1 MPTNLPAEAKAKWIK
16 VMEAKTPEEKVKA
29 IEEFLSA
36 VPKHKGTE
44 RLREWAT
51 KRLAELREE
60 IEERRRKKTGARSL
74 FFIEKEGDVQ
84 VVVAG
89 PPNTGKSLLVN
100 KLTGARTIVAD
111 YPFSTTYPI
120 PGMLKYNDVYFQ
132 LIDTPPITRGGYSRR
147 VIGLLR
153 NADGVLLVLDA
164 TRDYVAELRELVDLL
179 RDEGILLVKPKGRVA
194 MEVYRTGKAGIRVT
208 LMGKIVDGTVEDVRK
223 ILEGYRIYN
232 AHVKIYG
239 EVSLDDVEQSIF
251 ESTVYKPVVL
261 FINKID
267 VVEID
272 ESKLRELVKIIPG
285 SPIITGSAIT
295 GRGLDSI
302 PPHLYNALEI
312 IRVYTKAPNAPP
324 SQKPLVLRKYA
335 TVRDV
340 ARSIH
345 RDLLENFQYARVW
358 GSSVNYPGERVGL
371 DHVLSDGDI
380 VEIHFKG

>member
-29 IEEFLSA
+29 LEEFLSA

-194 MEVYRTGKAGIRVT
+194 MEVYRAGKVGIRVT
-208 LMGKIVDGTVEDVRK
+208 LMGKIVDGTVEDVKK

-267 VVEID
+267 VVEVD

>member
-1 MPTNLPAEAKAKWIK
+1 
-16 VMEAKTPEEKVKA
+16 MEAKTPEEKVKA
-29 IEEFLSA
+29 LEEFLSA

-194 MEVYRTGKAGIRVT
+194 MEVYRAGKVGIRVT
-208 LMGKIVDGTVEDVRK
+208 LMGKIVDGTVEDVKK

-267 VVEID
+267 VVEVD

>member
-16 VMEAKTPEEKVKA
+16 VMEAKTPEEKMKA

-60 IEERRRKKTGARSL
+60 IEERKRKRGSRVS
-74 FFIEKEGDVQ
+74 FFIEKEGDIQ

-100 KLTGARTIVAD
+100 KLTGARTTVAD
-111 YPFSTTYPI
+111 YPFSTTYPV
-120 PGMLKYNDVYFQ
+120 PGMLRYNDVYFQ
-132 LIDTPPITRGGYSRR
+132 LIDTPPLTRGVYLRK
-147 VIGLLR
+147 VVGLVR

-164 TRDYVAELRELVDLL
+164 TRDFISDLREVLDLL
-179 RDEGILLVKPKGRVA
+179 REEGVLLVKPRGRVVLD
-194 MEVYRTGKAGIRVT
+194 VYRTGKEGIRVT
-208 LMGKIVDGTVEDVRK
+208 LMGRILDGTMEDVRK
-223 ILEGYRIYN
+223 ILEGYRIFN

-239 EVSLDDVEQSIF
+239 EVTLDDVEQSIF
-251 ESTVYKPVVL
+251 ESTVYKPLVV

-267 VVEID
+267 AVKVD
-272 ESKLRELVKIIPG
+272 DLGVRELEKILPG
-285 SPIITGSAIT
+285 SPIVTGSALT
-295 GRGLDSI
+295 GYGLNNI
-302 PPHLYNALEI
+302 PPSLYSALEI
-312 IRVYTKAPNAPP
+312 IRIYTKAPNAPP
-324 SQKPLVLRKYA
+324 SEKPLVLRKYA

>member
-29 IEEFLSA
+29 LEEFLSA

-164 TRDYVAELRELVDLL
+164 TRDYEAELRELVDLL

-208 LMGKIVDGTVEDVRK
+208 LMGKIVDGTVEDIKK

>member
-16 VMEAKTPEEKVKA
+16 VMEAKTPEEKMKA

-60 IEERRRKKTGARSL
+60 IEERRRKRGSRVS
-74 FFIEKEGDVQ
+74 FFIEKEGDIQ

-100 KLTGARTIVAD
+100 KLTGARTTVAD
-111 YPFSTTYPI
+111 YPFSTTYPV
-120 PGMLKYNDVYFQ
+120 PGMLRYNDVYFQ
-132 LIDTPPITRGGYSRR
+132 LIDTPPLTRGVYLRK
-147 VIGLLR
+147 VVGLVR

-164 TRDYVAELRELVDLL
+164 TRDFISDLREVLDLL
-179 RDEGILLVKPKGRVA
+179 REEGVLLVKPRGRVVLD
-194 MEVYRTGKAGIRVT
+194 VYRTGKEGIRVT
-208 LMGKIVDGTVEDVRK
+208 LMGRILDGTMEDVRK
-223 ILEGYRIYN
+223 ILEGYRIFN

-239 EVSLDDVEQSIF
+239 EVTLDDVEQSIF
-251 ESTVYKPVVL
+251 ESTVYKPLVV

-267 VVEID
+267 AVKVD
-272 ESKLRELVKIIPG
+272 DLGVRELEKILPG
-285 SPIITGSAIT
+285 SPIVTGSALT
-295 GRGLDSI
+295 GYGLNNI
-302 PPHLYNALEI
+302 PPSLYSALEI
-312 IRVYTKAPNAPP
+312 IRIYTKAPNAPP
-324 SQKPLVLRKYA
+324 SEKPLVLRKYA

>member
-16 VMEAKTPEEKVKA
+16 VMEAKTPEEKMKA

-60 IEERRRKKTGARSL
+60 IEERKRKRGSRVS
-74 FFIEKEGDVQ
+74 FFIEKEGDIQ

-111 YPFSTTYPI
+111 YPFSTTHPV
-120 PGMLKYNDVYFQ
+120 PGMFRYNDVYFQ
-132 LIDTPPITRGGYSRR
+132 LIDTPPLTRGVYLRK
-147 VIGLLR
+147 VVGLVR

-164 TRDYVAELRELVDLL
+164 TRDFISDLREVLDLL
-179 RDEGILLVKPKGRVA
+179 REEGVLLVKPRGRVVLD
-194 MEVYRTGKAGIRVT
+194 VYRTGKEGIRVT
-208 LMGKIVDGTVEDVRK
+208 LMGRILDGTMEDVRK
-223 ILEGYRIYN
+223 ILEGYRIFN

-239 EVSLDDVEQSIF
+239 EVTLDDVEQSIF
-251 ESTVYKPVVL
+251 ESTVYKPLVV

-267 VVEID
+267 AVKVD
-272 ESKLRELVKIIPG
+272 DLGVRELEKILPG
-285 SPIITGSAIT
+285 SPIVTGSALT
-295 GRGLDSI
+295 GYGLNNI
-302 PPHLYNALEI
+302 PPSLYSALEI
-312 IRVYTKAPNAPP
+312 IRIYTKAPNAPP
-324 SQKPLVLRKYA
+324 SEKPLVLRKYA

>member
-16 VMEAKTPEEKVKA
+16 VMEAKTPEEKMKA

-60 IEERRRKKTGARSL
+60 IEERKRKRGSRVS
-74 FFIEKEGDVQ
+74 FFIEKEGDIQ

-111 YPFSTTYPI
+111 YPFSTTYPV
-120 PGMLKYNDVYFQ
+120 PGMLRYNDVYFQ
-132 LIDTPPITRGGYSRR
+132 LIDTPPLTRGVYLRK
-147 VIGLLR
+147 VVGLVR

-164 TRDYVAELRELVDLL
+164 TRDFISDLREVLDLL
-179 RDEGILLVKPKGRVA
+179 REEGVLLVKPRGRVVLD
-194 MEVYRTGKAGIRVT
+194 VYRTGKEGIRVT
-208 LMGKIVDGTVEDVRK
+208 LMGRILDGTMEDVRK
-223 ILEGYRIYN
+223 ILEGYRIFN

-239 EVSLDDVEQSIF
+239 EVTLDDVEQSIF
-251 ESTVYKPVVL
+251 ESTVYKPLVV

-267 VVEID
+267 AVKVD
-272 ESKLRELVKIIPG
+272 DLGVRELEKILPG
-285 SPIITGSAIT
+285 SPIITGSALT
-295 GRGLDSI
+295 GYGLNNI
-302 PPHLYNALEI
+302 PPSLYSALEI
-312 IRVYTKAPNAPP
+312 IRIYTKAPNAPP
-324 SQKPLVLRKYA
+324 SEKPLVLRKYA

-358 GSSVNYPGERVGL
+358 GSSVNYLGERVGL

>member
-16 VMEAKTPEEKVKA
+16 VMEAKTPEEKMKA

-60 IEERRRKKTGARSL
+60 IEERRRKRGSRVS
-74 FFIEKEGDVQ
+74 FFIEKEGDIQ

-100 KLTGARTIVAD
+100 KLTGARTTVAD
-111 YPFSTTYPI
+111 YPFSTTYPV
-120 PGMLKYNDVYFQ
+120 PGMLRYNDVYFQ
-132 LIDTPPITRGGYSRR
+132 LIDTPPLTRGVYLRK
-147 VIGLLR
+147 VVGLVR

-164 TRDYVAELRELVDLL
+164 TRDFISDLREVLDLL
-179 RDEGILLVKPKGRVA
+179 RVEGVLLVKPRGRVVLD
-194 MEVYRTGKAGIRVT
+194 VYRTGKEGIRVT
-208 LMGKIVDGTVEDVRK
+208 LMGRILDGTMEDVRK
-223 ILEGYRIYN
+223 ILEGYRIFN

-239 EVSLDDVEQSIF
+239 EVTLDDVEQSIF
-251 ESTVYKPVVL
+251 ESTVYKPLVV

-267 VVEID
+267 AVKVD
-272 ESKLRELVKIIPG
+272 DLGVRELEKILPG
-285 SPIITGSAIT
+285 SPIVTGSALT
-295 GRGLDSI
+295 GYGLNNI
-302 PPHLYNALEI
+302 PPSLYSALEI
-312 IRVYTKAPNAPP
+312 IRIYTKAPNAPP
-324 SQKPLVLRKYA
+324 SEKPLVLRKYA

>member
-16 VMEAKTPEEKVKA
+16 VMEAKTPEEKMKA

-60 IEERRRKKTGARSL
+60 IEERRRKRGSRVS
-74 FFIEKEGDVQ
+74 FFIEKEGDIQ

-111 YPFSTTYPI
+111 YPFSTTYPV
-120 PGMLKYNDVYFQ
+120 PGMLRYNDVYFQ
-132 LIDTPPITRGGYSRR
+132 LIDTPPLTRGVYLRK
-147 VIGLLR
+147 VVGLVR

-164 TRDYVAELRELVDLL
+164 TRDFISDLREVLDLL
-179 RDEGILLVKPKGRVA
+179 REEGVLLVKPRGRVVLD
-194 MEVYRTGKAGIRVT
+194 VYRTGKEGIRVT
-208 LMGKIVDGTVEDVRK
+208 LMGRILDGTMEDVRK
-223 ILEGYRIYN
+223 ILEGYRIFN

-239 EVSLDDVEQSIF
+239 EVTLDDVEQSIF
-251 ESTVYKPVVL
+251 ESTVYKPLVV

-267 VVEID
+267 AVKVD
-272 ESKLRELVKIIPG
+272 DLGVRELEEILPG
-285 SPIITGSAIT
+285 SPIITGSALT
-295 GRGLDSI
+295 GYGLNNI
-302 PPHLYNALEI
+302 PPSLYSALEI
-312 IRVYTKAPNAPP
+312 IRIYTKAPNAPP
-324 SQKPLVLRKYA
+324 SEKPLVLRKYA

>member
-1 MPTNLPAEAKAKWIK
+1 LPTNLPAEAKAKWIK

-60 IEERRRKKTGARSL
+60 IEERRRKKAGARSL

-153 NADGVLLVLDA
+153 NADGILLVFDA

-194 MEVYRTGKAGIRVT
+194 MEVYRSGKAGIRVT
-208 LMGKIVDGTVEDVRK
+208 LMGKIVDGTVEDVKK

-261 FINKID
+261 FMNKID

-285 SPIITGSAIT
+285 SPVITGSAIT

-324 SQKPLVLRKYA
+324 SQKPLVLRKHA

>member
-16 VMEAKTPEEKVKA
+16 VMEAKTPEEKMKA

-60 IEERRRKKTGARSL
+60 IEERRRKRGSRVS
-74 FFIEKEGDVQ
+74 FFIEKEGDIQ

-111 YPFSTTYPI
+111 YPFSTTYPV
-120 PGMLKYNDVYFQ
+120 PGMLRYNDVYFQ
-132 LIDTPPITRGGYSRR
+132 LIDTPPLTRGVYLRK
-147 VIGLLR
+147 VVGLVR

-164 TRDYVAELRELVDLL
+164 TRDFISDLRDVLDLL
-179 RDEGILLVKPKGRVA
+179 REEGVLLVKPRGRVVLD
-194 MEVYRTGKAGIRVT
+194 VYRTGKEGIRVT
-208 LMGKIVDGTVEDVRK
+208 LMGRIVDGTMEDVRK
-223 ILEGYRIYN
+223 ILEGYRIFN

-239 EVSLDDVEQSIF
+239 EVTLDDVEQSIF
-251 ESTVYKPVVL
+251 ESTVYKPLVV

-267 VVEID
+267 AVKVD
-272 ESKLRELVKIIPG
+272 DLGVRELEEILPG
-285 SPIITGSAIT
+285 SPIITGSALT
-295 GRGLDSI
+295 GYGLNNI
-302 PPHLYNALEI
+302 PPSLYSALEI
-312 IRVYTKAPNAPP
+312 IRIYTKAPNAPP
-324 SQKPLVLRKYA
+324 SEKPLVLRKYA

>member
-29 IEEFLSA
+29 LEEFLSA

-194 MEVYRTGKAGIRVT
+194 MEVYRTGKTGIRVT
-208 LMGKIVDGTVEDVRK
+208 LMGKIVDGTVEDVKK

-302 PPHLYNALEI
+302 PPHLYSALEI

>member
-164 TRDYVAELRELVDLL
+164 TRDYEAELRELVDLL
-179 RDEGILLVKPKGRVA
+179 RDEGMLLVKPKGRVA
-194 MEVYRTGKAGIRVT
+194 IEVYRTGRAGIRVT

-295 GRGLDSI
+295 GRGLDNI
-302 PPHLYNALEI
+302 PPHLYSALEI

-345 RDLLENFQYARVW
+345 REILENFQYARVW

>member
-194 MEVYRTGKAGIRVT
+194 IEVYRTGKAGIRVT

-302 PPHLYNALEI
+302 PPHLYSALEI

>member
-1 MPTNLPAEAKAKWIK
+1 LPTNLPAEAKAKWIK

-60 IEERRRKKTGARSL
+60 IEEKRRKKTGARSL

-208 LMGKIVDGTVEDVRK
+208 LMGKIVDGTVEDVKK

-267 VVEID
+267 VVEIN
-272 ESKLRELVKIIPG
+272 ESKLRELLKIIPG

-371 DHVLSDGDI
+371 DHVLSDGDV

>member
-16 VMEAKTPEEKVKA
+16 VMEAKTPEEKMKA

-60 IEERRRKKTGARSL
+60 IEERRRKRGSRVS
-74 FFIEKEGDVQ
+74 FFIEKEGDIQ

-120 PGMLKYNDVYFQ
+120 PGMLRYNDVYFQ
-132 LIDTPPITRGGYSRR
+132 LIDTPPLTRGVYLRK
-147 VIGLLR
+147 VVGLVR

-164 TRDYVAELRELVDLL
+164 TRDFISDLREVLDLL
-179 RDEGILLVKPKGRVA
+179 REEGVLLVKPRGRVVLD
-194 MEVYRTGKAGIRVT
+194 VYRTGKEGIRVT
-208 LMGKIVDGTVEDVRK
+208 LMGRIVDGTMEDVRK
-223 ILEGYRIYN
+223 ILEGYRIFN

-239 EVSLDDVEQSIF
+239 EVTLDDVEQSIF
-251 ESTVYKPVVL
+251 ESTVYKPLVV

-267 VVEID
+267 AVKVD
-272 ESKLRELVKIIPG
+272 DLGVRELEEILPG
-285 SPIITGSAIT
+285 SPIITGSALT
-295 GRGLDSI
+295 GYGLNNI
-302 PPHLYNALEI
+302 PPSLYSALEI
-312 IRVYTKAPNAPP
+312 IRIYTKAPNAPP
-324 SQKPLVLRKYA
+324 SEKPLVLRKYA

>member
-16 VMEAKTPEEKVKA
+16 VMEAKTPEEKMKA

-60 IEERRRKKTGARSL
+60 IEERKRKRSSRVS
-74 FFIEKEGDVQ
+74 FFIEKEGDIQ

-111 YPFSTTYPI
+111 YPFSTTYPV
-120 PGMLKYNDVYFQ
+120 PGMLRYNDVYFQ
-132 LIDTPPITRGGYSRR
+132 LIDTPPLTRGVYLRK
-147 VIGLLR
+147 VVGLVR

-164 TRDYVAELRELVDLL
+164 TRDFISDLREVLDLL
-179 RDEGILLVKPKGRVA
+179 REEGVLLVKPRGRVVLD
-194 MEVYRTGKAGIRVT
+194 VYRTGKEGIRVT
-208 LMGKIVDGTVEDVRK
+208 LMGRILDGTMEDVRK
-223 ILEGYRIYN
+223 ILEGYRIFN

-239 EVSLDDVEQSIF
+239 EVTLDDVEQSIF
-251 ESTVYKPVVL
+251 ESTVYKPLVV

-267 VVEID
+267 AVKVD
-272 ESKLRELVKIIPG
+272 DLGVRELEKILPG
-285 SPIITGSAIT
+285 SPIVTGSALT
-295 GRGLDSI
+295 GYGLNNI
-302 PPHLYNALEI
+302 PPSLYSALEI
-312 IRVYTKAPNAPP
+312 IRIYTKAPNAPP
-324 SQKPLVLRKYA
+324 SEKPLVLRKYA

>member
-16 VMEAKTPEEKVKA
+16 VMEAKTPEEKMKA

-60 IEERRRKKTGARSL
+60 IEERRRKRGSRVS
-74 FFIEKEGDVQ
+74 FFVEKEGDIQ

-111 YPFSTTYPI
+111 YPFSTTYPV
-120 PGMLKYNDVYFQ
+120 PGMLRYNDVYFQ
-132 LIDTPPITRGGYSRR
+132 LIDTPPLTRGVYLRK
-147 VIGLLR
+147 VVGLVR
-153 NADGVLLVLDA
+153 NADEVLLVLDA
-164 TRDYVAELRELVDLL
+164 TRDFISDLRDVLDLL
-179 RDEGILLVKPKGRVA
+179 REEGVLLVKPRGRVVLD
-194 MEVYRTGKAGIRVT
+194 VYRTGKEGIRVT
-208 LMGKIVDGTVEDVRK
+208 LMGRIVDGTMEDVRK
-223 ILEGYRIYN
+223 ILEGYRIFN

-239 EVSLDDVEQSIF
+239 EVTLDDVEQSIF
-251 ESTVYKPVVL
+251 ESTVYKPLVV

-267 VVEID
+267 AVKVD
-272 ESKLRELVKIIPG
+272 DLGVRELGEILPG
-285 SPIITGSAIT
+285 SPIITGSALT
-295 GRGLDSI
+295 GYGLNNI
-302 PPHLYNALEI
+302 PPSLYSALEI
-312 IRVYTKAPNAPP
+312 IRIYTKAPNAPP
-324 SQKPLVLRKYA
+324 SEKPLVLRKYA